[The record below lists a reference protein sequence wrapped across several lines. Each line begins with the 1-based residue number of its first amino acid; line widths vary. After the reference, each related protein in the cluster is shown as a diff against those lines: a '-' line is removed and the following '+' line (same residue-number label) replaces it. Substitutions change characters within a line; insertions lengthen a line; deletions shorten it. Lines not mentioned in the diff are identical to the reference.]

1 MEQLRPP
8 RQMNFEASDLSL
20 EWKQWKDE
28 FVLYMDLSMDGKE
41 DKVKLKMLK
50 YLVGPQG
57 RELYETIKPEGTR
70 LPNGTVQDV
79 TMAQALDA
87 FEKHCQPVRNETVDR
102 YRFFTRSQGS
112 GESFDSFLTELKL
125 LAAHCN
131 FGDLKESLIRDRI
144 VCGIKDGMLR
154 ERLLRESSL
163 DLDKCVKACQASV
176 LSKAR
181 LDVLVGEQQQLV
193 HAVSNKEK
201 PKNLQAVQ
209 CKFCGRCHERKK
221 EKCPA
226 FGKECFACNGKNHF
240 SSVCR
245 SKAKKDGK
253 DQKRDPK
260 KPKKRPVHVV
270 EAGSSDEEFQ
280 EVQTVELE
288 GEHAVY
294 GIDGGKFKKKIFVL
308 MTLSGKDVKFQVDCG
323 ATCNVI
329 PKALAK
335 EVIKSKDLV
344 LTVFNQT
351 TEVPLGKTKVKM
363 MNPKNGRK
371 YKVDCIV
378 VDRECMPILGSSAAQ
393 QMGLIKV
400 CEENIMLLKADTDC
414 ESTLSKQTLMTEYA
428 DVFEGT
434 GKLEGEYHMSVDEDV
449 TPVIHPPRRVPVAL
463 QTKLKEELDRLEE
476 GNIIARIETHTPW
489 VSSLVCVEKPNGKL
503 RVCLDPRDLNKGLK
517 RSHYPMTTIEDI
529 LSDLTNA
536 KVFSTFDAKNG
547 FWHVQLDESS
557 SELTTFNTPYGRYR
571 WKRMP
576 FGLSTAPEEFQRR
589 LNLVLEGLEGVRCVA
604 DDILVFGKGESEE
617 EAIRDHDKK
626 VRALMNRCRERN
638 VKLNIEKAKLKV
650 KEVSYIGH
658 TISAEGLKP
667 DPKKVE
673 AVLKMPNPTDV
684 AGVQRFIGFVNYLSK
699 FLPGLSDL
707 CEPLRKL
714 TQKDVTWWWAE
725 VHDRAVTE
733 IKKLVTAEPV
743 LQYYDPSKELTLQAD
758 ASDTGLGAAL
768 MQEGRPVAFASRALT
783 DTETRY
789 AQIEKELLAVVFGL
803 QRFHVYTYGRPV
815 SVQSDHK
822 PLEIITTKPLHLAPK
837 RLQRML
843 VRMHTYDVVIRY
855 KPGKEMYLAD
865 TLSRAYLQS
874 GKTDEMREL
883 ETVNLAMHIP
893 VSQPLLTEIREATKR
908 DETMQRLQEIIKQGW
923 PNDKKDVEPDLV
935 SYFHVRDELSTEN
948 DLIFRGERLVI
959 PKAMRREMTLQIHD
973 SHIGV
978 NGCLR
983 RARECMYW
991 PGMSSQLKDFVQN
1004 CETCQEYGKEQPKE
1018 TLKPHDVPER
1028 PWAKVGAD
1036 LFQLDGRHYLIT
1048 VDYFSGYW
1056 EVDYLE
1062 KTLATN
1068 VISKLKGQFAR
1079 FGIPDQLVTDNG
1091 PQFTADEFKR
1101 FARKWQFEHTTSSP
1115 HYPQS
1120 NGKAESSVKVAKS
1133 LLKKAKTAGSDPY
1146 LSLLAFRNTPTP
1158 GMGSSP
1164 IQRIMNRRTRTV
1176 LPTTKRL
1183 LKPEIQ
1189 KKVGEEMRAAKE
1201 RQACYYNRGARD
1213 LTPLKIGDHVR
1224 LKSAGGPKKSWM
1236 RAVVVS
1242 FAAEPRSYNVLTQD
1256 GVTYRRNRRHLR
1268 KVSKTT
1274 DNANNELDDLVISQ
1288 PEREIQPVAPP
1299 QDPNEH
1305 QAQTTRSGRRIQ
1317 RPRYLD
1323 DYVTR

>member
-1 MEQLRPP
+1 
-8 RQMNFEASDLSL
+8 
-20 EWKQWKDE
+20 
-28 FVLYMDLSMDGKE
+28 
-41 DKVKLKMLK
+41 
-50 YLVGPQG
+50 
-57 RELYETIKPEGTR
+57 
-70 LPNGTVQDV
+70 
-79 TMAQALDA
+79 
-87 FEKHCQPVRNETVDR
+87 
-102 YRFFTRSQGS
+102 
-112 GESFDSFLTELKL
+112 
-125 LAAHCN
+125 
-131 FGDLKESLIRDRI
+131 
-144 VCGIKDGMLR
+144 
-154 ERLLRESSL
+154 
-163 DLDKCVKACQASV
+163 
-176 LSKAR
+176 
-181 LDVLVGEQQQLV
+181 
-193 HAVSNKEK
+193 
-201 PKNLQAVQ
+201 
-209 CKFCGRCHERKK
+209 
-221 EKCPA
+221 
-226 FGKECFACNGKNHF
+226 
-240 SSVCR
+240 
-245 SKAKKDGK
+245 
-253 DQKRDPK
+253 
-260 KPKKRPVHVV
+260 
-270 EAGSSDEEFQ
+270 
-280 EVQTVELE
+280 
-288 GEHAVY
+288 
-294 GIDGGKFKKKIFVL
+294 
-308 MTLSGKDVKFQVDCG
+308 
-323 ATCNVI
+323 
-329 PKALAK
+329 
-335 EVIKSKDLV
+335 
-344 LTVFNQT
+344 
-351 TEVPLGKTKVKM
+351 
-363 MNPKNGRK
+363 
-371 YKVDCIV
+371 
-378 VDRECMPILGSSAAQ
+378 
-393 QMGLIKV
+393 
-400 CEENIMLLKADTDC
+400 
-414 ESTLSKQTLMTEYA
+414 
-428 DVFEGT
+428 
-434 GKLEGEYHMSVDEDV
+434 
-449 TPVIHPPRRVPVAL
+449 
-463 QTKLKEELDRLEE
+463 
-476 GNIIARIETHTPW
+476 
-489 VSSLVCVEKPNGKL
+489 
-503 RVCLDPRDLNKGLK
+503 
-517 RSHYPMTTIEDI
+517 MTTIEDI

-617 EAIRDHDKK
+617 EAIRDHDK
-626 VRALMNRCRERN
+626 
-638 VKLNIEKAKLKV
+638 
-650 KEVSYIGH
+650 
-658 TISAEGLKP
+658 
-667 DPKKVE
+667 
-673 AVLKMPNPTDV
+673 
-684 AGVQRFIGFVNYLSK
+684 
-699 FLPGLSDL
+699 
-707 CEPLRKL
+707 
-714 TQKDVTWWWAE
+714 
-725 VHDRAVTE
+725 
-733 IKKLVTAEPV
+733 
-743 LQYYDPSKELTLQAD
+743 KELTLQAD

-865 TLSRAYLQS
+865 TLSRAYLQN

-1018 TLKPHDVPER
+1018 TLKPHDVPETLG
-1028 PWAKVGAD
+1028 K
-1036 LFQLDGRHYLIT
+1036 
-1048 VDYFSGYW
+1048 GYW

-1079 FGIPDQLVTDNG
+1079 FDSDQLVTDNG

-1201 RQACYYNRGARD
+1201 RQACYYNRGA
-1213 LTPLKIGDHVR
+1213 
-1224 LKSAGGPKKSWM
+1224 
-1236 RAVVVS
+1236 
-1242 FAAEPRSYNVLTQD
+1242 
-1256 GVTYRRNRRHLR
+1256 
-1268 KVSKTT
+1268 
-1274 DNANNELDDLVISQ
+1274 
-1288 PEREIQPVAPP
+1288 EI
-1299 QDPNEH
+1299 
-1305 QAQTTRSGRRIQ
+1305 
-1317 RPRYLD
+1317 
-1323 DYVTR
+1323 